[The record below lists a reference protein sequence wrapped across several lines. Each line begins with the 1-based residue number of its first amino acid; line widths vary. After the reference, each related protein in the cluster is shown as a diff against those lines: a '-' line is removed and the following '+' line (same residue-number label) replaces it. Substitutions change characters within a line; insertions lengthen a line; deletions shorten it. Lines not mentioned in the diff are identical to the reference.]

1 VGGLSVSFNGP
12 RSKRLAKKKKAPAGV
27 LTFDFWCPV
36 SLFSRQ
42 KDEITCVV
50 AGVADQMDTHI
61 SWLALHT
68 STEDKETV
76 TTLLTQ
82 QSRHS
87 M

>member
-12 RSKRLAKKKKAPAGV
+12 RSKRLAKKKAPSFV

-68 STEDKETV
+68 EEKETV
-76 TTLLTQ
+76 TTLLYSQ